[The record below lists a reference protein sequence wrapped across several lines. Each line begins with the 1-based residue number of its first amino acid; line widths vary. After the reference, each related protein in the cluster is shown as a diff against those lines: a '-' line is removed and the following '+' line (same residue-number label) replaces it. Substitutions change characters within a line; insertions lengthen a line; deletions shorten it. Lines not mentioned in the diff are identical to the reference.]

1 MGSLIVTHTYSAF
14 PKPLCD
20 AVILLAPVVSLSHT
34 LPDWKYNIATAI
46 AALFPRLRV
55 PLSILSGE
63 EAVQV
68 TQGADNHDEQA
79 ATNSYF
85 IPKFTLRLLST
96 LGKHITRMHEKA
108 SYLESPT
115 LIINGGKDYFTPPQY
130 VKTFCAAIPT
140 TTKIDHLYFPNAYH
154 LLMYDDQRKEI
165 FNHIKDWLIRQK

>member
-1 MGSLIVTHTYSAF
+1 MIQIKFAEEIYI

-79 ATNSYF
+79 AT
-85 IPKFTLRLLST
+85 
-96 LGKHITRMHEKA
+96 
-108 SYLESPT
+108 ESPT